1 MSTAQVGWSRLGYNV
16 GAWNTTPDALANVT
30 GQQLLTEVDF
40 GGYWNAD
47 EWSSGAWNIGHGAVL
62 AGTGNVF
69 LISTLTELNANT
81 GNVIIAA
88 DTDIIITG
96 EELISTVN
104 TITVLNEAIV
114 NITGEELTISQGP
127 ISIAAGGSISI
138 QTGAEIALDIALGN
152 TIVGTANFI
161 QIVGEELSISVNN
174 IAGFIG
180 DQILSITGEE
190 LTSSVNT
197 IVVSGSSPVTITGN
211 GVVISLS
218 NANVTTQQILSI
230 SGNQANVSV
239 STLKFWDPIRPTITE
254 TWTNIH

>member
-1 MSTAQVGWSRLGYNV
+1 MSTAQVGWNRLTWNS
-16 GAWNTTPDALANVT
+16 GAWNTSPDALSNVT
-30 GQQLLTEVDF
+30 GQQLLTEIDF

-127 ISIAAGGSISI
+127 ISIAAGGSITI
-138 QTGAEIALDIALGN
+138 QTGAEIALDITLGN
-152 TIVGTANFI
+152 TIVGTA
-161 QIVGEELSISVNN
+161 QILSINGQEINILLNN
-174 IAGFIG
+174 IANFRT